1 MTTYYVKQDD
11 TVWGCGDPECCGEY
25 YEEISESFV
34 NCDHGI
40 KESDMTGDHLHGC
53 NGGGPVLK
61 WRKAKRKE
69 EQAFW
74 DGNSEGHSDGWSF
87 GIEWQKKAAAN
98 EALKAIRPIEEMT
111 VNELVK
117 EGYVITVDGESI
129 NKPKST
135 HRLENNETN

>member
-1 MTTYYVKQDD
+1 MTIYYIEQDD

-25 YEEISESFV
+25 YEDITHSFV
-34 NCDHGI
+34 KCECEQVEPGV
-40 KESDMTGDHLHGC
+40 EPDMVGHLQAC

-69 EQAFW
+69 VQAFE
-74 DGNSEGHSDGWSF
+74 DGYSEGHSDGWGY
-87 GIEWQKKAAAN
+87 GIEWQKKAEAN
-98 EALKAIRPIEEMT
+98 KALRILRPIEEMT

-129 NKPKST
+129 NKPKSV
-135 HRLENNETN
+135 HFLDKE